1 MIDDILLEAEEKMDK
16 SVAVM
21 LADFATVR
29 TGKASSSI
37 LDGVMVEYYGAPTP
51 LKQLAGMG
59 TPDSRTLEIR
69 PYDQGALQDIERGLL
84 KANLGVT
91 PQSDGKVLRLM
102 FPPLTEERRKDLAKV
117 VHKMAE
123 DGRIAVRAIRR
134 DANDRLKRIEKDK
147 AAAEDEV
154 RKAEEDVQK
163 ITDSSIKKIDGLL
176 AGKEKELMEI

>member
-1 MIDDILLEAEEKMDK
+1 MIDEILLEAEEKMDK
-16 SVAVM
+16 SVSVM

-29 TGKASSSI
+29 TGRASTSI
-37 LDGVMVEYYGAPTP
+37 LDSVVVEYYGAETP

-69 PYDQGALQDIERGLL
+69 PYDASSLPDIEKGLL

-91 PQSDGKVLRLM
+91 PQSDGKVLRM
-102 FPPLTEERRKDLAKV
+102 VFPPLTEERRKELAKV

-134 DANDRLKRIEKDK
+134 DANEKLKKLEKDK
-147 AAAEDEV
+147 AVAEDEA
-154 RKAEEDVQK
+154 RKGEEEVQK
-163 ITDSSIKKIDGLL
+163 LTDTSIKKIDGQL
-176 AGKEKELMEI
+176 AAKEKELMEI